1 MNKYYKVNTMTL
13 IKTFEEC
20 ERDMIIGN
28 PSNCWKACIKIQFL
42 FIQEL
47 GDRYYSVRIKFNS
60 HNWIE
65 SFTKEMMGLF
75 DIDKLIIPNLE
86 AVKLRYEI

>member
-1 MNKYYKVNTMTL
+1 MDKFYKVNTMTL

-20 ERDMIIGN
+20 ERNIIIGN
-28 PSNCWKACIKIQFL
+28 RLNYWKACIKIQFL
-42 FIQEL
+42 FIQGF
-47 GDRYYSVRIKFNS
+47 GDRYFSLRTEFNS

-65 SFTKEMMGLF
+65 SFTKEMMNLF